1 MKTKYLIFYFTVGF
15 LKPLP
20 IFAGTISVNYD
31 NIKNL
36 LESRSARLEAHRLEI
51 DASKTREGSLT
62 RSFLPK
68 LEFQASQETFK
79 KGAFPQKT
87 QPSYGLEA
95 SVNLYNGG
103 KDQIEGEIRELNTQK
118 KSFQY
123 MRVTSEELLAA
134 RVLLSEIMYTQ
145 EKITLLDSVIK
156 INSQNSAS
164 ALKRIRSGVATESD
178 KMEFEIKAV
187 NLRQDLDQAKLKF
200 KTQLDELKVLLNI
213 DSTNEIQLPKK
224 LAHEHDFEDKVK
236 HSHEDHDIL
245 VKEVELQ
252 ADMGSL
258 VSKSAKR
265 TWWPKL
271 DAVAGFNQFNE
282 REEEDY
288 PDAEQRKESYV
299 GLRFS
304 LNIPDGFE
312 SSKESEAQ
320 AKESAAY
327 RKIAEFQRKQ
337 AHSHVENEVAELKLL
352 HNQVHDAEENI
363 IRAEKYYKLT
373 QSEYTRGVKNSP
385 DMLSAAE
392 KIFEVRNKRLEILK
406 DFNLKQA
413 HVLSK
418 INK

>member
-1 MKTKYLIFYFTVGF
+1 MKPKNLIFYFTVG
-15 LKPLP
+15 LLNPLP
-20 IFAGTISVNYD
+20 LLAETVSVNYD
-31 NIKNL
+31 NIKTL
-36 LESRSARLEAHRLEI
+36 LESRSTRLEAQRLDV
-51 DASKTREGSLT
+51 DASKIREGSLT
-62 RSFLPK
+62 RSFFPK
-68 LEFQASQETFK
+68 LEVQASQETFK
-79 KGAFPQKT
+79 KGTLSQKT
-87 QPSYGLEA
+87 QPSYGVEA

-103 KDQIEGEIRELNTQK
+103 KDQIESDIRGLNTQK

-123 MRVTSEELLAA
+123 MRVTSEELLTA
-134 RVLLSEIMYTQ
+134 RVLLSEILYTQ
-145 EKITLLDSVIK
+145 EKIALLDSVIK
-156 INSQNSAS
+156 INSQNSES

-187 NLRQDLDQAKLKF
+187 NLKQDLEISKTQF

-213 DSTNEIQLPKK
+213 DSTHQIRLPTE
-224 LAHEHDFEDKVK
+224 LAHEHDFEVK
-236 HSHEDHDIL
+236 MTHSHADHDL
-245 VKEVELQ
+245 LAKEAEIQ
-252 ADMGSL
+252 ADMSSL

-271 DAVAGFNQFNE
+271 DAVAGLHQYNE
-282 REEEDY
+282 REEDS
-288 PDAEQRKESYV
+288 PDAEQRNESYI
-299 GLRFS
+299 GLRVS
-304 LNIPDGFE
+304 LSLPDGFE
-312 SSKESEAQ
+312 SNKEAEAQ

-327 RKIAEFQRKQ
+327 RKLAEFQRKQ
-337 AHSHVENEVAELKLL
+337 AHSHVENEVMELKLL

-373 QSEYTRGVKNSP
+373 QSEYARGVKNSP

-392 KIFEVRNKRLEILK
+392 KIFEVKNKRLEILR

>member
-1 MKTKYLIFYFTVGF
+1 MKTRYLIFYFTVGF

-20 IFAGTISVNYD
+20 TLAGMFSVNYD
-31 NIKNL
+31 NIKNV
-36 LESRSARLEAHRLEI
+36 LESRSTRLEAQRLEV
-51 DASKTREGSLT
+51 DASKIREGSLT

-79 KGAFPQKT
+79 KGTYAQKT

-103 KDQIEGEIRELNTQK
+103 KDQIESDIRELNTQK

-123 MRVTSEELLAA
+123 MRVTAEELLAA
-134 RVLLSEIMYTQ
+134 RVLLSEILYTQ

-156 INSQNSAS
+156 INSQNSNS

-187 NLRQDLDQAKLKF
+187 NLKQELELAKLQF
-200 KTQLDELKVLLNI
+200 KIQIDELKVLLNL
-213 DSTNEIQLPKK
+213 DTTDQIQLPKE
-224 LAHEHDFEDKVK
+224 LAHEHDFENKLK
-236 HSHEDHDIL
+236 HTHDDHDVL
-245 VKEVELQ
+245 AKESELQ
-252 ADMGSL
+252 AKMGSL

-271 DAVAGFNQFNE
+271 DAVAGLNQFNE
-282 REEEDY
+282 REEADY
-288 PDAEQRKESYV
+288 PDSEQRKESYV
-299 GLRFS
+299 GLRVS
-304 LNIPDGFE
+304 LSIPDGFE
-312 SSKESEAQ
+312 SHKESEAQ
-320 AKESAAY
+320 AKESIAY
-327 RKIAEFQRKQ
+327 RKLAEFQRKQ
-337 AHSHVENEVAELKLL
+337 AHSHVENEVAELNLL

-363 IRAEKYYKLT
+363 NRAEKYYKLT
-373 QSEYTRGVKNSP
+373 QSEYARGVKNSP